1 MVTPLS
7 FRNLAVKVELCNDFV
22 KELKEYAFELVLR
35 YEGKTLKHKF
45 YNIQTFVLPFYI
57 DSLTLSH
64 V

>member
-7 FRNLAVKVELCNDFV
+7 FRNLAVKVELCNDLV
-22 KELKEYAFELVLR
+22 KEYAFELVLR

-45 YNIQTFVLPFYI
+45 YNIQTFILPFYI
-57 DSLTLSH
+57 DSLTLSY

>member
-22 KELKEYAFELVLR
+22 KEYAFELVLR

-45 YNIQTFVLPFYI
+45 YNIQTFFLPFYI
-57 DSLTLSH
+57 DSLTLSY